1 LNTLINIVR
10 EPQRNASIFG
20 NSGRDGLLGKNSTR
34 KILNEAGEDSV
45 SDSFFVLLNHLNMKF

>member
-45 SDSFFVLLNHLNMKF
+45 SDVDTIIFT